1 MFFFNVRFLFEK
13 IRILTGQIKE
23 IFVSVDTCGYLK
35 SQGRFFINVNC
46 WHSIT
51 TNIIRSSKAN
61 LFLVFHISVIYRDRH
76 VQPVVGDLRFNY
88 LKLRFSISYFDPG
101 DSENRIEKILAP
113 SSGRKFKF
121 RPKL

>member
-13 IRILTGQIKE
+13 IRILTSQIKE
-23 IFVSVDTCGYLK
+23 IFVSIDTCGYLK

-61 LFLVFHISVIYRDRH
+61 LFLVFHISAIYRVRH
-76 VQPVVGDLRFNY
+76 VRPD
-88 LKLRFSISYFDPG
+88 FSEFFPR
-101 DSENRIEKILAP
+101 DSENSLEKILMP
-113 SSGRKFKF
+113 SGKKFKF
-121 RPKL
+121 KIQANILKKIISNIYHGL